1 MSAPSPSSP
10 AAPATSPPPARRGR
24 TLAVTSGKGGV
35 GKTLVAA
42 NLAAALA
49 RQGQRVLVIDAD
61 LGLANLD
68 VLLNLK
74 PKLTLHDVFTGK
86 AGLDEAILDAPG
98 GFQVLLAGSGL
109 VEYSRLSAEV
119 REQLKTLLQ
128 TVRPRYD
135 LILLDTGAG
144 ISDVVLY
151 AVSLA
156 DEVLVI
162 ATSEPTSLADA
173 YATMKVLANQQQRS
187 RLQLLVNQCRHP
199 GEGREVLQQ
208 LQSVLERFV
217 PLPAGGTVRLD
228 LVGEIPSD
236 PSVREAVQRRKL
248 LLRLYPGT
256 PASVA
261 LRSAADRL
269 LAMAMTGHN

>member
-1 MSAPSPSSP
+1 MSAPSPPSP
-10 AAPATSPPPARRGR
+10 AAAQATSPPSARRGR

-109 VEYSRLSAEV
+109 VEYSRLSAQV

-128 TVRPRYD
+128 KVRPRYD

-173 YATMKVLANQQQRS
+173 YATMKVLATQQQRS
-187 RLQLLVNQCRHP
+187 RLQLLVNQCRRP

-208 LQSVLERFV
+208 LQTVLDRFV
-217 PLPAGGTVRLD
+217 QLPAGGLVQLD
-228 LVGEIPSD
+228 LIGEIPTD
-236 PSVREAVQRRKL
+236 TSVREAVQRRKL

-261 LRSAADRL
+261 LCSAADRL
-269 LAMAMTGHN
+269 LGMTGHD

>member
-1 MSAPSPSSP
+1 MSAPSPASP
-10 AAPATSPPPARRGR
+10 PATAKPPARRGR

-49 RQGQRVLVIDAD
+49 KLGQRVLVIDAD

-68 VLLNLK
+68 VMLNLQ
-74 PKLTLHDVFTGK
+74 PKLTLHHVFTGETR
-86 AGLDEAILDAPG
+86 LDEAILDAPG

-119 REQLKTLLQ
+119 REQLKELLQ

-144 ISDVVLY
+144 ISEVVLY

-156 DEVLVI
+156 DEVLVV

-173 YATMKVLANQQQRS
+173 YATMKVLAQQQQRNH
-187 RLQLLVNQCRHP
+187 LQLLVNQCRRP
-199 GEGREVLQQ
+199 GEGREVHQQ
-208 LQSVLERFV
+208 LQTVLERFV
-217 PLPAGGTVRLD
+217 QLPAGGTVQLA
-228 LVGEIPSD
+228 LIGEIPVD
-236 PSVREAVQRRKL
+236 TSVREAVQRRKL
-248 LLRLYPGT
+248 LLKLYPGT

-269 LAMAMTGHN
+269 LLAMTGHN